1 MARGVGC
8 AAKGQFDR
16 AIPDFDEAIRLNP
29 NYADAFYN
37 RANAYAE
44 RRQYDRAIAD
54 YEAAIKLNPKDIWAA
69 IKGRAAAIALK
80 NELDAKTSANTP
92 ATPRNKG
99 EHDRSIV
106 DFDVVIQRY
115 PVEARVFGLRGGAY
129 ATKGQHDRAIAKFD
143 EAIRIDPKEASA
155 FNGRACRYLI
165 KGQYDRA
172 IADFDEAIRLDP
184 NFAMAIEMR
193 AIAIERKN
201 ELVSRTALVE
211 QKSNSSEPAN
221 FVEHFNQTE
230 AVDDEDIDH
239 HDGGLKEGEL
249 MGESAKEAVD
259 ERVSPIKR
267 PAEEA
272 MGPEPSSV
280 RQEVVPQVAAVV
292 ANDASST
299 SFRPTNRELSE
310 YEQEIQNAIYEV
322 QQKSNSSEPVNFV
335 EHFNQTEAVD
345 DEDID
350 HHDGGLKEGEL
361 LGEPA
366 KEAKIVTEHDL
377 KTSGDECVSP
387 IKRPAEEAMGPEPS
401 SVRQEVVPQVAAVVA
416 DDASS
421 TSFRPTNR
429 ELSEYEQEIRN
440 AIYEQAEVLEAI
452 YQKVRPG
459 RYRTLALTSLEESVM
474 WVAKGLTS

>member
-16 AIPDFDEAIRLNP
+16 AIPDFDEAIRLDP

-69 IKGRAAAIALK
+69 IKGRATAIALK
-80 NELDAKTSANTP
+80 NELDAKTSANIP
-92 ATPRNKG
+92 ATPKMASEEFTARDVTLRNEG
-99 EHDRSIV
+99 EHDSAIV
-106 DFDVVIQRY
+106 DFDEVIQRY
-115 PVEARVFGLRGGAY
+115 PVEARVFGLRGGAC
-129 ATKGQHDRAIAKFD
+129 ATKDQHDRAIAKFD

-193 AIAIERKN
+193 AIAIERKS
-201 ELVSRTALVE
+201 ELLSRTALVE
-211 QKSNSSEPAN
+211 QKSNSSEPVN
-221 FVEHFNQTE
+221 FVKHFNQTE
-230 AVDDEDIDH
+230 TADDEAIDY
-239 HDGGLKEGEL
+239 HDGGLKEEELLGEP
-249 MGESAKEAVD
+249 AKEAKIITEPDLKTSGD
-259 ERVSPIKR
+259 EFASPIKR

-280 RQEVVPQVAAVV
+280 RQELVPQIAAVG

-299 SFRPTNRELSE
+299 TFRPTSRELSE
-310 YEQEIQNAIYEV
+310 
-322 QQKSNSSEPVNFV
+322 
-335 EHFNQTEAVD
+335 D
-345 DEDID
+345 
-350 HHDGGLKEGEL
+350 
-361 LGEPA
+361 
-366 KEAKIVTEHDL
+366 
-377 KTSGDECVSP
+377 
-387 IKRPAEEAMGPEPS
+387 
-401 SVRQEVVPQVAAVVA
+401 
-416 DDASS
+416 
-421 TSFRPTNR
+421 
-429 ELSEYEQEIRN
+429 EQEIRN

-452 YQKVRPG
+452 YQKVQPG

-474 WVAKGLTS
+474 WIAKGLTS

>member
-54 YEAAIKLNPKDIWAA
+54 YEAAIKLNPKDIWAS
-69 IKGRAAAIALK
+69 IKGRATAIALK
-80 NELDAKTSANTP
+80 NQLDAKTSANTP
-92 ATPRNKG
+92 ATPKMASEEFTARDVAHRNEG
-99 EHDRSIV
+99 EHDSAVV
-106 DFDVVIQRY
+106 DFDEVIQRY
-115 PVEARVFGLRGGAY
+115 PVEARVFGLCGGAY
-129 ATKGQHDRAIAKFD
+129 ATKGQHDRAIAAFD
-143 EAIRIDPKEASA
+143 EAIRLDPKEASA

-211 QKSNSSEPAN
+211 QKSNSSEPVN
-221 FVEHFNQTE
+221 LVEHVNPTD
-230 AVDDEDIDH
+230 AVDDEDID
-239 HDGGLKEGEL
+239 
-249 MGESAKEAVD
+249 
-259 ERVSPIKR
+259 
-267 PAEEA
+267 
-272 MGPEPSSV
+272 
-280 RQEVVPQVAAVV
+280 
-292 ANDASST
+292 
-299 SFRPTNRELSE
+299 
-310 YEQEIQNAIYEV
+310 Y
-322 QQKSNSSEPVNFV
+322 
-335 EHFNQTEAVD
+335 
-345 DEDID
+345 
-350 HHDGGLKEGEL
+350 HDGGLKEGEL

-366 KEAKIVTEHDL
+366 KEAKIVTERDL
-377 KTSGDECVSP
+377 KTSGDEFVSP
-387 IKRPAEEAMGPEPS
+387 IKRPADEAMGPEPS
-401 SVRQEVVPQVAAVVA
+401 SVGQELAPQFAAVGA
-416 DDASS
+416 NDASS
-421 TSFRPTNR
+421 TTFRPTNR
-429 ELSEYEQEIRN
+429 ELSEDEQEIRN

-452 YQKVRPG
+452 YQKVQPG

-474 WVAKGLTS
+474 WIAKGLTS